1 METTNGMTAC
11 SKGGMGFW
19 QFRSIRRVKVE
30 NQSGKDTLHDTVRK
44 SNELVFPEINGSS
57 DVENNSKNTQEKTTD
72 DSETYPTTLRSEPVK
87 SKAGT
92 LAIDF
97 SNEESSVSI
106 TGFWKTKLEVIE
118 KSKNKKLRRTYEPR
132 GLDVA
137 PYRKKPKLK
146 DPDILPLDNPKQI
159 LTNLI
164 EEKEEE
170 ARKKDIKW
178 IAEIETNAENTP
190 PLWVGQNSNLIQI
203 DDETKNL
210 VFATNKH
217 VPASNAVVVEP
228 LKKSLRIVP
237 ECEKQG
243 IVVTNDLAIAK
254 MVYQIQSEE
263 KPNFDSIFIALGA
276 FNL

>member
-1 METTNGMTAC
+1 M
-11 SKGGMGFW
+11 
-19 QFRSIRRVKVE
+19 
-30 NQSGKDTLHDTVRK
+30 
-44 SNELVFPEINGSS
+44 
-57 DVENNSKNTQEKTTD
+57 
-72 DSETYPTTLRSEPVK
+72 
-87 SKAGT
+87 
-92 LAIDF
+92 
-97 SNEESSVSI
+97 
-106 TGFWKTKLEVIE
+106 
-118 KSKNKKLRRTYEPR
+118 
-132 GLDVA
+132 
-137 PYRKKPKLK
+137 
-146 DPDILPLDNPKQI
+146 
-159 LTNLI
+159 TNLI

-178 IAEIETNAENTP
+178 KTEIETDAENTP
-190 PLWVGQNSNLIQI
+190 SLWVGQNSNLIQI

-217 VPASNAVVVEP
+217 VPASNAVVVET

-254 MVYQIQSEE
+254 MAYQIQSEE